1 MAQVLLPPVTKLQN
15 MLIKHSE
22 SSWWTIFQTYFL
34 LKKYSKMFNIA
45 MSSSATKDKKWH
57 KHFWEWSQGDWRN
70 KKHFWIRVLLI
81 RKHLNC
87 FETFLWEKWTSE
99 NPQIEQNIFV
109 GWVISI
115 TALLKLK
122 APLMIFYCGVYLQL
136 WGIGFVELCNCSVIV
151 HSRYLVTTISLQSL
165 MIL

>member
-1 MAQVLLPPVTKLQN
+1 MACLSQSLPFVAQVLLPPVTKLQN

-70 KKHFWIRVLLI
+70 KKTLLNSGPFDSETLELLWNVFV
-81 RKHLNC
+81 RKMNIGKSTNRTKYFRRMSHINHGITEIKGTINDIL
-87 FETFLWEKWTSE
+87 LWSL
-99 NPQIEQNIFV
+99 F
-109 GWVISI
+109 
-115 TALLKLK
+115 
-122 APLMIFYCGVYLQL
+122 
-136 WGIGFVELCNCSVIV
+136 
-151 HSRYLVTTISLQSL
+151 TI
-165 MIL
+165 MRHWFCRIM